1 VSAQHIR
8 SAIIAAALGLATL
21 APAAAQ
27 DHGRWHDGGGR
38 EWHGGDWH
46 DRDIRRFH
54 ERDFDHWRGGRW
66 IHARHGGRFGWWWV
80 VGPSWYF
87 YPAPIYPYPDPY
99 IPPYAAP
106 GAPAWYFCP
115 PAQAYYPYVPTCPV
129 PWQIMPAQ

>member
-1 VSAQHIR
+1 MSARHIR
-8 SAIIAAALGLATL
+8 AAIVAAALAIT
-21 APAAAQ
+21 AISPAIAQ
-27 DHGRWHDGGGR
+27 DRGRHEGGER
-38 EWHGGDWH
+38 EWHGGDWR
-46 DRDIRRFH
+46 DRDIHRFH
-54 ERDFDHWRGGRW
+54 DHDFGRWRGGRW

-87 YPAPIYPYPDPY
+87 YPARIYPYPDPY